1 MHSKAFYLPY
11 WIHPLLNCIMSSRP
25 SFFKATPSRGSGSI
39 QLKLPLNFLFYI
51 PKNGIV
57 NCFQS
62 LVYPWRNARPS
73 PFNITLKEWL
83 SFQNFMYLNHKSDP
97 AQDVYNRNQICSLL
111 FNETCVIVV
120 LHLKFNYTLSCV
132 RSLFKK
138 RSNCNFLNVWLSG
151 VFHNQGYPSIMR
163 IRFLS
168 WAISYY
174 CSVFLRL
181 REYNSC
187 WMDQRGTFGE
197 SICFLCL
204 QLRRSRV
211 KNKKNIYLLSF
222 YVLG

>member
-1 MHSKAFYLPY
+1 MKKCL
-11 WIHPLLNCIMSSRP
+11 C
-25 SFFKATPSRGSGSI
+25 
-39 QLKLPLNFLFYI
+39 
-51 PKNGIV
+51 
-57 NCFQS
+57 
-62 LVYPWRNARPS
+62 PS

-97 AQDVYNRNQICSLL
+97 VQDVYNRNQICSLL
-111 FNETCVIVV
+111 FNEACVIVA
-120 LHLKFNYTLSCV
+120 LHLKFNYTFSCV
-132 RSLFKK
+132 RSLVKK

-151 VFHNQGYPSIMR
+151 VFHHQGHPSIMR

-197 SICFLCL
+197 SICISSLHCFSNVDVHFCNCDEAEW
-204 QLRRSRV
+204 R
-211 KNKKNIYLLSF
+211 KKKNCPWYWTHKNHVTGF
-222 YVLG
+222 YDGLV